1 VNPPTPPELPPSAP
15 LLPAPPPLP
24 AEKAAAPGG
33 SDDLAIRLVD
43 AFQQKLNTIRKQV
56 AQVIVGQDRVLDEI
70 LIALLA
76 GGHVLVEGVPG
87 LAKTLIVSSV
97 SRALTLQF
105 GRIQFTPDL
114 MPADVTGTQV
124 ITENPTTRERQFSF
138 RRGPVFVNL
147 LLADEI
153 NRASPKTQ
161 AALLEAMQEGN
172 VTVGGARHT
181 LERPFMVL
189 ATQNPIEQEGT
200 YRLPEAQLD
209 RFLLKIIV
217 DYPSHDDERGIIE
230 RTTGTLR
237 GTVSPVID
245 REEILALQR
254 IVRALR
260 VSNHIVEYATRIV
273 RASRP
278 GEEGA
283 ASWVDDLVAWGA
295 GPRATQALV
304 LAAKARTLM
313 SGRFAVTRAAVRDVA
328 RPVLRHRVLPNFRA
342 EAEGLGADDIVG
354 RLVDEAPFFE
364 PREGF
369 DDVTRAILGI

>member
-1 VNPPTPPELPPSAP
+1 
-15 LLPAPPPLP
+15 
-24 AEKAAAPGG
+24 
-33 SDDLAIRLVD
+33 
-43 AFQQKLNTIRKQV
+43 
-56 AQVIVGQDRVLDEI
+56 
-70 LIALLA
+70 
-76 GGHVLVEGVPG
+76 
-87 LAKTLIVSSV
+87 
-97 SRALTLQF
+97 
-105 GRIQFTPDL
+105 
-114 MPADVTGTQV
+114 
-124 ITENPTTRERQFSF
+124 
-138 RRGPVFVNL
+138 
-147 LLADEI
+147 
-153 NRASPKTQ
+153 
-161 AALLEAMQEGN
+161 
-172 VTVGGARHT
+172 ARHT